1 MTEYL
6 PKVAV
11 VTGASRG
18 AGKGIAIGL
27 GQCGM
32 TVYVTGRA
40 RGQGGARLFDQP
52 LPGTIEETAQ
62 AVTAAGGWGIPVVCD
77 ANDAL
82 QVEALFRR
90 VREESGGLD
99 ILHNNATF
107 IHERLVDPGPFW
119 LKPIELVDILEV
131 GLRSAYLAPYY
142 AAPLLVDGGH
152 GLVTFSS
159 SFGGNCYMHGPAYG
173 AQKAGVDKFAADMAV
188 DFEGT
193 GVAAISLWLGA
204 QRTDRLERLARKE
217 PELWS
222 PYLEQAEPPELIG
235 RIIYR
240 LAMDPEL
247 AVLSGKV
254 QIAAEL
260 AARYGLTDNGRPL
273 VSHRTTLGP
282 PGTPNPARVQ

>member
-1 MTEYL
+1 MADCV
-6 PKVAV
+6 PRVAV

-18 AGKGIAIGL
+18 VGRGIAVGL

-32 TVYVTGRA
+32 TVYVTGRGEGQ
-40 RGQGGARLFDQP
+40 RGATLFGQP
-52 LPGTIEETAQ
+52 LPGTIDETAQ
-62 AVTAAGGWGIPVVCD
+62 AVTAAGGCGIAVVCD
-77 ANDAL
+77 ASDPK

-90 VREESGGLD
+90 VRRESGRLD

-119 LKPIELVDILEV
+119 SKPVELGDIIEV
-131 GLRSAYLAPYY
+131 GLRSAYLASYY
-142 AAPLLVDGGH
+142 AAPLLVEGGR

-173 AQKAGVDKFAADMAV
+173 AQKAGVDKLAADMAV

-204 QRTDRLERLARKE
+204 QRTDRLARVAERM

-222 PYLEQAEPPELIG
+222 QYREQAEPPELNG
-235 RIIYR
+235 HIIYR
-240 LAMDPEL
+240 LATDPEVV
-247 AVLSGKV
+247 ALSGQV
-254 QIAAEL
+254 LITAEL
-260 AARYGLTDNGRPL
+260 AARYGFTVDGRPL
-273 VSHRTTLGP
+273 ISHRATLGP
-282 PGTPNPARVQ
+282 PRTQNPARVQ